1 MAVGIAHAVMSENKD
16 KYGEIGDQLQTSST
30 NDRKGEIRLAD
41 WYNRSG
47 GWEEYLECTDRDLA
61 EKAAAWAVKIAN
73 NKNYGY
79 SQGGGS
85 KDGRWSGYKSIQSV
99 GFDKGAGNFDC
110 SALVIACYV
119 LAGCPGL
126 KATGYT
132 GNMSKYLMAT
142 GKFKKYT
149 DSKHITSAASA
160 KIGGVYVTKG
170 AHTVMV
176 VSGVPLP
183 DASETSSS
191 TTKASPYVLVS
202 GSVWVRKKP
211 STAGDKIMV
220 ARKGDK
226 LTYLDETVT
235 NSDGTKWY
243 KVDTAKGTGYI
254 SAFANKKNKYTKLVT
269 A

>member
-16 KYGEIGDQLQTSST
+16 KYGDVGDQLQTSST

-47 GWEEYLECTDRDLA
+47 GWQEYLECTDRDLA

-85 KDGRWSGYKSIQSV
+85 KDGRWSGYKSIKSV
-99 GFDKGAGNFDC
+99 GFDKGTGNFDC

-149 DSKHITSAASA
+149 DSAHITSAASA

-176 VSGVPLP
+176 VSGAPLP
-183 DASETSSS
+183 PAVETSGSETK
-191 TTKASPYVLVS
+191 TGPYVLVS
-202 GSVWVRKKP
+202 GSVWVRRAP
-211 STAGDKIMV
+211 SLDGEKLMV
-220 ARKGDK
+220 ARKGNK
-226 LTYLDETVT
+226 LTYLGVT
-235 NSDGTKWY
+235 EMNSDGTKWY

-254 SAFANKKNKYTKLVT
+254 SAFANKTKKYTKLVT

>member
-85 KDGRWSGYKSIQSV
+85 KDGRWSGYKSIKSV

-119 LAGCPGL
+119 LAGCSGL

-160 KIGGVYVTKG
+160 KVGGVYVTKG

-183 DASETSSS
+183 EEEPAGMDKTEA
-191 TTKASPYVLVS
+191 YVFVS
-202 GSVWVRKKP
+202 GSVWVRKTPGSDGEKL
-211 STAGDKIMV
+211 MV

-254 SAFANKKNKYTKLVT
+254 SAFANKKHKYTKLAT

>member
-16 KYGEIGDQLQTSST
+16 KYGDVGDQLQTSST

-47 GWEEYLECTDRDLA
+47 GWQEYLECTDCDLA

-85 KDGRWSGYKSIQSV
+85 KDGRWSGYKSIKSV
-99 GFDKGAGNFDC
+99 GLDKGAGNFDC

-119 LAGCPGL
+119 LAGCSGL

-160 KIGGVYVTKG
+160 KIGSVYVTKG
-170 AHTVMV
+170 AHTAMV
-176 VSGVPLP
+176 VSGAPLP
-183 DASETSSS
+183 EEEPAGREE
-191 TTKASPYVLVS
+191 AEAYVLVS
-202 GSVWVRKKP
+202 GSVWVRRAP
-211 STAGDKIMV
+211 SLNGDKLMV
-220 ARKGDK
+220 ARKGNK
-226 LTYLDETVT
+226 LPYLGETVT

-254 SAFANKKNKYTKLVT
+254 SAFANKKKKYTKLVT

>member
-1 MAVGIAHAVMSENKD
+1 MAVGIAHAVMSENKNRH
-16 KYGEIGDQLQTSST
+16 GEAGDQLQTSST

-41 WYNRSG
+41 WYERSG
-47 GWEEYLECTDRDLA
+47 GWEEYLECTDRELA
-61 EKAAAWAVKIAN
+61 EKAADWAVKIAN
-73 NKNYGY
+73 SDHYGY
-79 SQGGGS
+79 SRNGS
-85 KDGRWSGYKSIQSV
+85 AEDGRWSGYKSIKAV
-99 GFDKGAGNFDC
+99 GFDKGVGNFDC

-149 DSKHITSAASA
+149 DSAHVSSAAGA
-160 KIGGVYVTKG
+160 KVGGVYVTKG

-176 VSGVPLP
+176 VSGAPLP
-183 DASETSSS
+183 EEEPADREETE
-191 TTKASPYVLVS
+191 AYVLVS
-202 GSVWVRKKP
+202 GSVWVRKTPGLDGEKL
-211 STAGDKIMV
+211 MV
-220 ARKGDK
+220 ARKGNK
-226 LTYLDETVT
+226 LPYLDETVT

-254 SAFANKKNKYTKLVT
+254 SAFANKTKKYTKLVT